1 MLSIF
6 PEFCPYT
13 IAQVIEDWWPR

>member
-1 MLSIF
+1 MF

-13 IAQVIEDWWPR
+13 IAQVIEDWLPQ

>member
-1 MLSIF
+1 MF